1 MPVTMR
7 ENWTDERLDDFRGE
21 VNRRFD
27 EAERR
32 TDKRF
37 DQVDKRLDRLGSRFD
52 DLIRVI
58 MITGGGV
65 IVTLLGVIVTGI
77 AS

>member
-1 MPVTMR
+1 MALTMR
-7 ENWTDERLDDFRGE
+7 DSWTDERLDDFRDE

-32 TDKRF
+32 TD
-37 DQVDKRLDRLGSRFD
+37 LRFD
-52 DLIRVI
+52 DVDRQLEKLDSRFYDLQRVI

-65 IVTLLGVIVTGI
+65 IVTLLGVIATGI
-77 AS
+77 AT